1 MTGNAIHVILADDHH
16 ILREGLHA
24 LLMDEPDIKVVAE
37 VSNGREAVAMA
48 IRLEPD
54 VIIMDIGMPDLNG
67 IDATRKIVSHPCKTK
82 VLCLSMHGESAM
94 VNAMLEA
101 GASGFLLKTSAGKEL
116 VEALHVVA
124 SGQTYLSPTIA
135 RIVVDHHVHGLNLH
149 RSNAFAQLSMRE
161 REVLQL
167 IAEGHNTKSIAAS
180 LTISPK
186 TVLSHRD
193 RLMKKLGVDSVVALA
208 RYALRQGIT
217 EL

>member
-1 MTGNAIHVILADDHH
+1 MTGDIINVILADDHH

-24 LLMDEPDIKVVAE
+24 LLMHEPDINVVAE
-37 VSNGREAVAMA
+37 AANGREAVTMA
-48 IRLEPD
+48 LRLEPH

-67 IDATRKIVSHPCKTK
+67 IDATRKIISSPCRSK

-94 VNAMLEA
+94 VHAMLEA
-101 GASGFLLKTSAGKEL
+101 GASGFLLKTSIGKEL
-116 VEALHVVA
+116 VEAVRVVV
-124 SGQTYLSPTIA
+124 SGGTYLSPSIA
-135 RIVVDHHVHGLNLH
+135 GVIVDRHVHSQDLSRN
-149 RSNAFAQLSMRE
+149 NAFAQLSMRE

-167 IAEGHNTKSIAAS
+167 IAEGYNTKSIADR
-180 LTISPK
+180 LHISPK

-193 RLMKKLGVDSVVALA
+193 RLMKKLGADSVVALT

>member
-1 MTGNAIHVILADDHH
+1 MTSDTIHVILADDHH

-24 LLMDEPDIKVVAE
+24 LLVHEPGINVVAE
-37 VSNGREAVAMA
+37 VSNGREAVTMA

-54 VIIMDIGMPDLNG
+54 VIIMDISMPDLNG
-67 IDATRKIVSHPCKTK
+67 IDATRKIVSSPCKTK

-94 VNAMLEA
+94 VHAMLEA
-101 GASGFLLKTSAGKEL
+101 GASGFLLKTSVGKEL
-116 VEALHVVA
+116 VEAVRAVA
-124 SGQTYLSPTIA
+124 SGQTYLSPSIA
-135 RIVVDHHVHGLNLH
+135 RVIVDHHFHSHDLHGN
-149 RSNAFAQLSMRE
+149 NAFAQLSMRE

-167 IAEGHNTKSIAAS
+167 IAEGHNTKSIADR
-180 LTISPK
+180 LHISPK

-193 RLMKKLGVDSVVALA
+193 RLMKKLKVDSVVALA